1 MKELAW
7 LMTFRFET
15 RAMGNMARC
24 FLAQPGRTRE
34 VTLVDCCPRTKGYQ
48 DGVCLSTST
57 GENMS
62 RAGSRHCS
70 SNKE

>member
-7 LMTFRFET
+7 LMTFRFEK
-15 RAMGNMARC
+15 RVMGNTARC

-48 DGVCLSTST
+48 GGVCLSTRTST
-57 GENMS
+57 SKNMKQNWEP
-62 RAGSRHCS
+62 ALL
-70 SNKE
+70 K